1 MAAMWGPSMDLA
13 DWQTGFTAPPPRFA
27 ALSASDAQ
35 GGRAS
40 AELASHVALLTK
52 AIETEVIPRLLQAR
66 SNNSAA
72 EIQRQAASWQ
82 PDIAEIRDFT
92 WLVLDRD
99 TTLAPIYLQALV
111 DRGVRVETLF
121 RALLAG
127 AAHMLGTLWEE
138 DEVDFTVVT
147 TGVWRIQ
154 MMMRA
159 LSASSLTHVAPQ
171 AHRILLVPAIGEQH
185 CFGLSMVSEFFVRAG
200 WDVTSDRFDDNL
212 QLAEALRGSWFDVLG
227 FSVGGHDR
235 LDILAKSIKISRCAS
250 RNLQLGVMVGGP
262 VFVAHPEL
270 VSQVGADATAAD
282 AAQATVEAE
291 GLMAMLARTG

>member
-1 MAAMWGPSMDLA
+1 
-13 DWQTGFTAPPPRFA
+13 
-27 ALSASDAQ
+27 
-35 GGRAS
+35 
-40 AELASHVALLTK
+40 
-52 AIETEVIPRLLQAR
+52 
-66 SNNSAA
+66 
-72 EIQRQAASWQ
+72 
-82 PDIAEIRDFT
+82 
-92 WLVLDRD
+92 
-99 TTLAPIYLQALV
+99 
-111 DRGVRVETLF
+111 
-121 RALLAG
+121 
-127 AAHMLGTLWEE
+127 
-138 DEVDFTVVT
+138 
-147 TGVWRIQ
+147 
-154 MMMRA
+154 
-159 LSASSLTHVAPQ
+159 
-171 AHRILLVPAIGEQH
+171 
-185 CFGLSMVSEFFVRAG
+185 MVSEFFVRAG